1 MLQFITDGTTPEQV
15 IKQVEEAIKGGCR
28 WVQIRM
34 KDAPDS
40 DIAKVILVIT
50 SICKNYNTTLLLD
63 DRVELAKQLGF
74 DGVHLGKEDMHPD
87 EARKILGPDA
97 IIGATANSLD
107 DIIALSKTSI
117 NYLGVGPFRFTTTK
131 KKLAPVLGLEGYKAI
146 TDGMKTA
153 GINLP
158 LVAIGGITLEDVP
171 ALMTTGITGIAIS
184 GAIAHADNPAEAA
197 AKFIQKLKTSHNS

>member
-28 WVQIRM
+28 WVQVRM
-34 KDAPDS
+34 KDTSDS
-40 DIAKVILVIT
+40 DITKVILVVT
-50 SICKNYNTTLLLD
+50 NLCKNYNTTLLLD
-63 DRVELAKQLGF
+63 DRVELAKKLGV

-146 TDGMKTA
+146 TDGMKAA

-171 ALMTTGITGIAIS
+171 ALMATGITGIAIS
-184 GAIAHADNPAEAA
+184 GAIAHADNPAEATS
-197 AKFIQKLKTSHNS
+197 KFIQKLKTSYNS